1 MAKWGQCKTKNFS
14 RAAFHYY
21 RDIIAMVEVVL
32 VVLVEVAEAVIA
44 AGEAIGFCVLED
56 VA

>member
-21 RDIIAMVEVVL
+21 RDIIAMVEVVV
-32 VVLVEVAEAVIA
+32 VVLVEAVIA

>member
-1 MAKWGQCKTKNFS
+1 MAKWGQCKTKNFFS

-21 RDIIAMVEVVL
+21 RDIIAMVEVV
-32 VVLVEVAEAVIA
+32 VLVEAVIA